1 MCLLGVALT
10 LLSNRIFDGNS
21 TSDQD
26 EIAEYENLLKTVP
39 QIQIASDDNVS
50 NS

>member
-1 MCLLGVALT
+1 MFIF
-10 LLSNRIFDGNS
+10 NRTFDGNL
-21 TSDQD
+21 TSGQD
-26 EIAEYENLLKTVP
+26 EISEYENLLKTVP